1 MGWSRVSDA
10 SHVVKVGDEITV
22 KVLRV
27 DDDKQKI
34 SLGLKQLT
42 DDPWAN
48 VQATYEVGQ
57 VRTGRITR
65 VAEFGAFV
73 ELEPGVEGLIPL
85 SETGVARD
93 ANVKRAFPVDT
104 DVEVV
109 VLEID
114 AASRRM
120 RLSINAVLQAREV
133 EEVRDYAERKD
144 AAPTER
150 FGSLADKLRG
160 ALKPRE

>member
-1 MGWSRVSDA
+1 
-10 SHVVKVGDEITV
+10 
-22 KVLRV
+22 VLRL
-27 DDDKQKI
+27 DDDQQKI

-42 DDPWAN
+42 DDPWAS

-57 VRTGRITR
+57 VRRGRITR

-73 ELEPGVEGLIPL
+73 ELEPGIEGLIPL

-93 ANVKRAFPVDT
+93 ANVKRAFPVGT

-114 AASRRM
+114 APARRM
-120 RLSINAVLQAREV
+120 RLSMNAVLQAREV
-133 EEVRDYAERKD
+133 EEVRDYAARKD

-160 ALKPRE
+160 ALEPRE